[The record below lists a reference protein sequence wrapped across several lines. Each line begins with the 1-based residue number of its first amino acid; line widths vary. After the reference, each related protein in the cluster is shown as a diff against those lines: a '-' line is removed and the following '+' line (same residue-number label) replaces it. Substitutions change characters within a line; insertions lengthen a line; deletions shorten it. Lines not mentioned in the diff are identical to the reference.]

1 MALMTERLDMDFRA
15 ITYATIN
22 NAVNT
27 YTAANAVDMK
37 DALSVIFQVNC
48 PSMASSGVCIWTVEE
63 SADTTDGNFSGTAL
77 TAYTATHTQA
87 SGHADTWK
95 TIEVPVRAMTA
106 TKRYLR
112 LKATASGGADIKI
125 TAVAVREMVYSNI

>member
-15 ITYATIN
+15 ITYETIN
-22 NAVNT
+22 GGTNT
-27 YTAANAVDMK
+27 YAAANAVDMK
-37 DALSVIFQVNC
+37 DALSVVFQVNC
-48 PSMASSGVCIWTVEE
+48 PSMAGSGVVVWTVEE

-87 SGHADTWK
+87 SSHADKWK
-95 TIEVPVRAMTA
+95 TIEVPARAMSS

-112 LKATASGGADIKI
+112 LKATASAHNSIV